1 MTTSVSR
8 IPQLYVNNRK
18 ASSHR
23 RRSASC
29 VTHRYTSEI
38 ISLDA
43 IDSVDIEQLSR
54 KKRHRSHSRHHDG
67 KYERTRVSTNLNEAK
82 NERTRVSAN
91 LDEGKYERSRVSTN
105 LNEAKNERTRVST
118 NLNEE
123 DTRRTGDSRIVS
135 CDNGKFRVS
144 RVDINGNSSSEENE
158 TETGGVDLRQVK
170 HTFAS
175 LTRIVKSNQSANLAT
190 KFAVKNKSFGQPMDL
205 SDEVLDNRCLPNS
218 SDVKRGGNINTNA
231 LYGLRNTNDNDN
243 SGGKRRETEGARSG
257 TRVNTIDN
265 EPARVRNINKVG
277 NINMNTS
284 APTDSTNDLSS
295 SNNGGSAT
303 NNSNSNL
310 YANPTATKH
319 EFAMWNSVGPAV
331 NRLATST
338 TFKSDD
344 GVALTSRSYSEQQL
358 GVKVDMVYGL
368 ISMLD
373 NHNRDEMTRT
383 LLAMSHS
390 PDTCGAM
397 RQSGCISL
405 LVQLIHC
412 EDEDCTVEVRDRAAQ
427 ALHNL
432 IHCHQDDKVGRREV
446 RVLRLLEK
454 IRQYTESMSEATQHS
469 DQEEIGQV
477 IAALMKLS
485 FDEDHRY
492 AMCQLG
498 ALFTLAKLIQ
508 VDTQCHGLTNKYC
521 IILRRYAG
529 MTLTNLTFGH
539 ADVKSKQILREV
551 GAVPALMK
559 SAMEASKE
567 STLKSILSALWN
579 FSAHCNNNKIDICQ
593 VEGALQFLIDKMK
606 SSTATSMTIVE
617 NAGGVMRNISSHI
630 SVKENY
636 RAILREH
643 QCLPL
648 LLEQLRSPSL
658 TVVSNACGTLWN
670 LSARCPQDQATLCR
684 LGAGPM
690 LSSLIH
696 SRHKMI
702 AMGASA
708 ALKNLLNAKTA
719 TGAPECNLF
728 DKDSRGMPSLLIR
741 KRRALEKELD
751 ANLAETCD
759 NIDNAD
765 LASPLTPQS
774 STPLSV
780 FTSHHHMMTS
790 TSNSNT
796 SNPEDKPHD
805 EEEPTSD
812 VHNTSD
818 NNNTQDHTTPLTRSP
833 SPSPSYHNQT
843 TTPTSSY
850 TPRDE
855 RDGASSEPEERERE
869 QLSFSKIEEPYYHP
883 HLDDEDS
890 NEPSNLD
897 QPTNYSLRYSEKR
910 GEPPGSSSGDSEDRP
925 GSKIFTDEARVES
938 KFAEDNG
945 EDCVRTFCTEDTP
958 YNFSNSTSLSDLRI
972 TEGDG
977 GELSAC
983 KTPEDSKPPSGR
995 SSPHLKPGGHTG
1007 GESHTPPLL
1016 GGPSMGCDETPLMFS
1031 RCSSLESV
1039 SSCDGGEATHPGDD
1053 RSSVAPEDR
1062 YSVVSEFSRM
1072 TSGMISPSDL
1082 PDSPI
1087 HTAPVSPSPRG
1098 PKFSFPPTERGVGGA
1113 KFYPPQGGGK
1123 GHRSVFEDTVA
1134 TYKHDDDEEVKT
1146 SREGE
1151 GESHPVTSLSH
1162 PPPASLPPPPTSA
1175 KDELKCYAVEESP
1188 LNLTAWSSL
1197 SDLTINTNTSVSARH
1212 NTSSRPDNDD
1222 RHEDLFHED
1231 GVEGGGENKEEEE
1244 EEMLNDEHILQ
1255 ACIKVGMESA
1265 KCLTLKKTSSE
1276 SSQPSNH
1283 HLDDQ
1288 TEDDDNVLAQ
1298 CIQLGMTATSKPLS
1312 HPSSNPSNPS
1322 PGIKPCQPPVPKPA
1336 GLGKSSPAMK
1346 PSAPATQEGPGV
1358 QHSPG
1363 EAARLP
1369 PTVPAPIAPGAVGLK
1384 IDLSDE
1390 EILQQCILE
1399 GMSGYVHNQDSDETL
1414 LTQCIRAGMEKFK
1427 LEISKKQNSGNSS
1440 SSREQSGAGETQST
1454 ISSKLPSQQ
1463 SAPHLASQSEDRTTT
1478 NPNTSHTNNS
1488 NIDFDLDQWA
1498 NDVQD
1503 NDSALLLEQCIEA
1516 GIPHKS
1522 KNAHAPSVPTLPPPL
1537 THPSTTP
1544 TPTHPSTTP
1553 TPSPMTDGGEN
1564 PRVLPRD
1571 IDTWQGVE
1579 TVKEN
1584 GDIAKRREEIEKHN
1598 GNMVKQNG
1606 EIPREHKNEQRG
1618 TQQNGEAVRTL
1629 DKSGKESHQN
1639 TNIGITEARKTSNE
1653 PKMEMKNECNSEH
1666 NQTYGKPT
1674 LTENKPNPQQYPT
1687 RTNANGSNVNGTVSD
1702 SNNSNNSVPQR
1713 SNGSDLKQSSCSDP
1727 KQSSSSDLKQ
1737 SNTLERSI
1745 NGSVKHRM
1753 ISSLIKSNTST
1764 LATSMDNSWRLDG
1777 DLNDD
1782 LCEGLDTSGAT
1793 LLSEDE
1799 LAGID
1804 RGIET
1809 GRIDFQTMETG
1820 RIDSQSIETAAID
1833 RRLEIESQIE
1843 SLRIHDKNSPVRK
1856 AIPADLKDS
1865 MDEMKASLT
1874 NTWSDDS
1881 STSYPTV
1888 SLSPPSCLKPGN
1900 VFEYNKQNGEKVKE
1914 YNKQNADTV
1923 KDISTHVNGK
1933 DIPVS
1938 LGFDHAK
1945 SPDTARKPT
1954 GILSDVE
1961 PTGASTNN
1969 SPVRKTVAKVNPFPE
1984 TARNLVLQSQ
1994 GKEEKELIKQSG
2006 NGVDSLVLNG
2016 DQIKYS
2022 PHILELDCGKL
2033 GIISSLEFEDLNSV
2047 KPPRSMTSMHSSIN
2061 LENIKPPSYFDEVSY
2076 LEDSAL
2082 DASICNI
2089 DSIVSE
2095 VADNEQFDDD
2105 ESTLIEDEIP
2115 LDPHQVT
2122 LEHQEA
2128 YQQSPRLKRKVT
2140 PKQKRNLSKER
2151 YNTYTIQCEESAA
2164 PTKLTPKQKRQQDRD
2179 RYATRTILDDDDT
2192 LVNHDTFVLTDDTP
2206 TLMSGN
2212 NSEIED
2218 LEMDDEPQPKPS
2230 RTSSPS
2236 KICKLVTPKS
2246 VKIPQYKANEPKP
2259 KSCIPGPVKSIQP
2272 LQRQGTFTKDEPST
2286 PNISSIPVLSS
2297 ISCQSTPKKSPATGN
2312 TIGIKLRN
2320 NSQPNM
2326 KRNSGVRSSLSNT
2339 NLKGELATS
2348 KLNTSTPGNLN
2359 RRSYI
2364 DLSSSRGEY
2373 VKLARKSQSNS
2384 NSSLNSSGSSGVTC
2398 VKQPAA
2404 GKTPSSV
2411 KKPTPAVTS
2420 KIASLWKKVEDS
2432 KKTSGIKKDTRVW
2445 IGK

>member
-190 KFAVKNKSFGQPMDL
+190 KFAAKNKSFGQPMDL
-205 SDEVLDNRCLPNS
+205 SDEVLDNRCLPNNA
-218 SDVKRGGNINTNA
+218 DVKRVGNINTSA
-231 LYGLRNTNDNDN
+231 LYGLRKADTNDNDN
-243 SGGKRRETEGARSG
+243 GGGKRRETEGARSG

-265 EPARVRNINKVG
+265 EPARVGNINKVG

-338 TFKSDD
+338 TFKS
-344 GVALTSRSYSEQQL
+344 
-358 GVKVDMVYGL
+358 
-368 ISMLD
+368 
-373 NHNRDEMTRT
+373 
-383 LLAMSHS
+383 
-390 PDTCGAM
+390 
-397 RQSGCISL
+397 
-405 LVQLIHC
+405 
-412 EDEDCTVEVRDRAAQ
+412 
-427 ALHNL
+427 
-432 IHCHQDDKVGRREV
+432 
-446 RVLRLLEK
+446 
-454 IRQYTESMSEATQHS
+454 
-469 DQEEIGQV
+469 
-477 IAALMKLS
+477 
-485 FDEDHRY
+485 
-492 AMCQLG
+492 LG

-539 ADVKSKQILREV
+539 GNNKSTLCCLTEFMKALVLQLSTPSDHLRQVTASVLRNLSWRADVKSKQILREV

-790 TSNSNT
+790 TSN
-796 SNPEDKPHD
+796 PEDKPHD
-805 EEEPTSD
+805 EEQPATD

-850 TPRDE
+850 NPRDE

-910 GEPPGSSSGDSEDRP
+910 GGPPGSSSGDSEDRP

-1146 SREGE
+1146 SRGGGE

-1197 SDLTINTNTSVSARH
+1197 SDLTINTNT
-1212 NTSSRPDNDD
+1212 N
-1222 RHEDLFHED
+1222 
-1231 GVEGGGENKEEEE
+1231 GVEGGGENKEE

-1322 PGIKPCQPPVPKPA
+1322 PMMKPCQPPVPKPA

-1463 SAPHLASQSEDRTTT
+1463 SAPHLASQSEHRTTT

-1503 NDSALLLEQCIEA
+1503 NDSALLLEQC
-1516 GIPHKS
+1516 IPHKS

-2047 KPPRSMTSMHSSIN
+2047 KPPSMMESVTCMDRSIYNKALIGSMTSMHSSIN